1 MDFWNINLP
10 AQVKAGRFYFMNRRS
25 FLQLGAFLSAI
36 ILPFSSK
43 AFKNKKSS
51 IRLLR
56 HATLVLELGGVKFL
70 VDPMLSSKDAM
81 DPVKNAGNE
90 LRIPLVDLP
99 ISLEAINKIINDVD
113 AVIVTHTHRDHWDA
127 VAQKNIPKDKLLFVQ
142 PSDEEVIRKQG
153 FEKVNVVNVST
164 EFKGLQITRTGG
176 QHGTGEI
183 GLRMGTVSG
192 FIISNEKTKVYV
204 AGDTIWCSEVE
215 QAIQKHQPDVIIVNA
230 GEARFLQGD
239 PITMG
244 VSDIV
249 SVSKAAPK
257 AKIIAVHM
265 DTINHC
271 LLTRSKLKKALDDI
285 SVKGIVAPQDG
296 KLIEV

>member
-1 MDFWNINLP
+1 
-10 AQVKAGRFYFMNRRS
+10 MNRRS
-25 FLQLGAFLSAI
+25 FIQLGAFFSAI
-36 ILPFSSK
+36 ILSFSSK
-43 AFKNKKSS
+43 AFKNKKPA

-70 VDPMLSSKDAM
+70 VDPMLSPKDAM
-81 DPVKNAGNE
+81 DPVKNARND

-99 ISLEAINKIINDVD
+99 ISSEEMDKIISDVD

-127 VAQKNIPKDKLLFVQ
+127 VAQKNIAKDKLLFIQ
-142 PSDEEVIRKQG
+142 PSDEEIIRKKG

-183 GLRMGTVSG
+183 GLKMGTVSG
-192 FIISNEKTKVYV
+192 FIISNGKTKVYV

-215 QAIQKHQPDVIIVNA
+215 QAIQKHQPDIIIVNA

-244 VSDIV
+244 VSDIAN
-249 SVSKAAPK
+249 VSKAAPK

-271 LLTRSKLKKALDDI
+271 LLTRVKLKKTLDETG
-285 SVKGIVAPQDG
+285 VKGIVIPQDG
-296 KLIEV
+296 ELIEV

>member
-1 MDFWNINLP
+1 
-10 AQVKAGRFYFMNRRS
+10 MNRRS
-25 FLQLGAFLSAI
+25 FIRLGVFLSGI

-43 AFKNKKSS
+43 AFKSKKSS

-56 HATLVLELGGVKFL
+56 HATSVLEIGGVKFL
-70 VDPMLSSKDAM
+70 IDPMLSPKDAM
-81 DPVKNAGNE
+81 DPVKNAGND

-99 ISLEAINKIINDVD
+99 MSPEAMNKIISDVD

-127 VAQKNIPKDKLLFVQ
+127 VAQKQIPKDKLLFIQ
-142 PSDEEVIRKQG
+142 PSDEEIIRKQG
-153 FEKVNVVNVST
+153 FEKVSGVNVST

-192 FIISNEKTKVYV
+192 FIITDGKTKIYV

-215 QAIQKHQPDVIIVNA
+215 QAIRDHQPDVIIINA

-249 SVSKAAPK
+249 NVSKEAPK

-265 DTINHC
+265 GTVNHC
-271 LLTRSKLKKALDDI
+271 LLTRSKLKKALDETG
-285 SVKGIVAPQDG
+285 VKGIAIPQDG
-296 KLIEV
+296 ELIEV